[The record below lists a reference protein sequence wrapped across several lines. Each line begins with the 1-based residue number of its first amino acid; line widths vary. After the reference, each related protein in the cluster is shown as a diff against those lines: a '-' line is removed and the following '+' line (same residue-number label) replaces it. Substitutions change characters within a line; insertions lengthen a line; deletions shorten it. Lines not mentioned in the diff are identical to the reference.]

1 METPDFWLKVFG
13 TFLSLAGLVAAV
25 YNIATSRSNAKQLA
39 KERHDA
45 EKLDA
50 VCLLAAKTQERV
62 TAVEGR
68 QNNFENRIE
77 RRIDQI
83 AGDIGKVKDLFTDYL
98 IKH

>member
-1 METPDFWLKVFG
+1 MQHFELLLKVVA
-13 TFLSLAGLVAAV
+13 SLVSTLGLIAAI
-25 YNIATSRSNAKQLA
+25 YNIITSRKLV

-45 EKLDA
+45 DKLDA
-50 VCLLAAKTQERV
+50 VCLLAAKTEQRV

-83 AGDIGKVKDLFTDYL
+83 AGDIGKVKDMFTDYL
-98 IKH
+98 IKNH

>member
-1 METPDFWLKVFG
+1 MEHVELALKVVAMVI
-13 TFLSLAGLVAAV
+13 SLLGLAAAI
-25 YNIATSRSNAKQLA
+25 YNIATSRSTAKQLA

-50 VCLLAAKTQERV
+50 VCLLAAKTQERL

>member
-1 METPDFWLKVFG
+1 MQHVELALKIAAFVV
-13 TFLSLAGLVAAV
+13 SLLGLAAAC
-25 YNIATSRSNAKQLA
+25 YNIATGRSNAKQLA

-77 RRIDQI
+77 RRIEKI